1 MDLTLDDDQLL
12 LAESAR
18 QLFERTY
25 TTESARE
32 AEEQPDGFS
41 ADLWKQ
47 AVELGWPGIALPE
60 DCGGAGY
67 GALELAVLAEELG
80 RGAATLPLLSSYAAT
95 LPLSVVGFR
104 GGAGPVAVTVG
115 GRRRGRRARR

>member
-1 MDLTLDDDQLL
+1 MDLTFDDDQLL

-32 AEEQPDGFS
+32 AEEQPEGFS

-60 DCGGAGY
+60 DWGGAGY
-67 GALELAVLAEELG
+67 GALELAVLAAELG
-80 RGAATLPLLSSYAAT
+80 RGAATLALLSSYAAPL
-95 LPLSVVGFR
+95 LPLR
-104 GGAGPVAVTVG
+104 AVSDAVQ
-115 GRRRGRRARR
+115 ARCLARSAAVDSFAALAV